1 MAKRLTRPTKE
12 MMQAVNAVIAGN
24 KPKATQILKE
34 HGLSRKELDTRVEFR
49 DGEKYDL
56 RPKSKRQPKKVT
68 RRPSA
73 SATGTRPNGI
83 ASSVDGRT
91 NVVTLVQLETRVGE
105 LLSQKPKAQVTKVRK
120 AIAEVEV
127 LRQKY
132 EAAKAVLEM

>member
-24 KPKATQILKE
+24 KPTATQILKE
-34 HGLSRKELDTRVEFR
+34 HGLRRKELETRVELR
-49 DGEKYDL
+49 DGQKYDL
-56 RPKSKRQPKKVT
+56 KSKRQVKKTT
-68 RRPSA
+68 RRRT
-73 SATGTRPNGI
+73 ATGTRTNGI
-83 ASSVDGRT
+83 AASVDGRT
-91 NVVTLVQLETRVGE
+91 NVVTLVHLEARVGE

-132 EAAKAVLEM
+132 ETAKALIEM